1 MINWRAIF
9 DLDLAIKAIPI
20 ILEGLPYTLG
30 LSLAGFI
37 LGTICGFFLAL
48 MKLSNT
54 RILRY
59 IANMHTS
66 FMRGTPLTVLLFLI
80 YFGLPFMG
88 IQLDAIT
95 SSIIAFTMMSSA
107 YISEI
112 IRSSLLAIDHGQW
125 EAARSLALP
134 TPTIY
139 KKVIIP
145 QATRISIPPLSNV
158 LLDMVKS
165 TAITAMITVPDM
177 FNKAKIVGGSHS
189 DYMTVYITVAFLYWV
204 ICTAYAIFQ
213 NIVEKKLSLS

>member
-9 DLDLAIKAIPI
+9 DLDLAIKAVPL

-37 LGTICGFFLAL
+37 LGTLFGFFIAL
-48 MKLSNT
+48 MKLSK
-54 RILRY
+54 RRMLRY
-59 IANMHTS
+59 IANTHTS

-80 YFGLPFMG
+80 YFGLPFVG

-95 SSIIAFTMMSSA
+95 SSIVAFTMMSSA

-112 IRSSLLAIDHGQW
+112 IRSSLLAIDIGQW

-204 ICTAYAIFQ
+204 ICTAYAICQ
-213 NIVEKKLSLS
+213 NIVEKKLSLT